1 MKNWKDKCYRSCNLL
16 QCLILFRKSAWL
28 QNTDIN
34 HGYGLL
40 AICFVNINWTI
51 LHFAMSYGM
60 TLNGF

>member
-16 QCLILFRKSAWL
+16 QCLIVFRKSARL

-34 HGYGLL
+34 HGY
-40 AICFVNINWTI
+40 AICSVNINWTI

-60 TLNGF
+60 DMTLNGF